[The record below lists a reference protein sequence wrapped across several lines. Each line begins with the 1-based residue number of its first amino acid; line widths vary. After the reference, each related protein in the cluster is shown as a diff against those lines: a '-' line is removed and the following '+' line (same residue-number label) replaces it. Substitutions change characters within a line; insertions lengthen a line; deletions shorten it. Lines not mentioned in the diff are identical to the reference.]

1 MLEKSY
7 FNFSI
12 PWYNIKEEV
21 DERKEK
27 IGKKRKR
34 KRKEKKK
41 EKPKSEPA
49 RLRRS

>member
-1 MLEKSY
+1 M
-7 FNFSI
+7 

-34 KRKEKKK
+34 KIKEKKNEEKK

>member
-1 MLEKSY
+1 M
-7 FNFSI
+7 

-34 KRKEKKK
+34 KIKEKKNEEKK
-41 EKPKSEPA
+41 EKPKSEPT